1 MIIKVIG
8 TGCDKCNELYKNV
21 QEALAQLGIEAE
33 IEKVEDL
40 VEIVNLGVMTAPS
53 LMINGKLVVSG
64 RVPKVK
70 NLIEILQKN
79 RGV

>member
-21 QEALAQLGIEAE
+21 QEALTQLNVEAE

-70 NLIEILQKN
+70 NLIEILKKN
-79 RGV
+79 GGV